1 MQYYNNSNIKYS
13 IAFTDKFNNY
23 KVEIADIISSN
34 NNINTS
40 YIYANIVP
48 VNSSKIL
55 LGNEFNLNY
64 KSSYGNQMKTLISSI
79 ELISMNYMGSSN
91 NTMYKF
97 GMEYGYIAL
106 AMGNMLK
113 DTNKNIKNIEV
124 DGTNAIA
131 IDWNFGCD
139 LVVVGT
145 ILLIL
150 SLIIFFP
157 PGGLVGITAILG
169 GSVVLSAESATL
181 IFIILTSLSL
191 DTAALSLEDCFN
203 MF

>member
-1 MQYYNNSNIKYS
+1 
-13 IAFTDKFNNY
+13 
-23 KVEIADIISSN
+23 
-34 NNINTS
+34 
-40 YIYANIVP
+40 
-48 VNSSKIL
+48 
-55 LGNEFNLNY
+55 
-64 KSSYGNQMKTLISSI
+64 
-79 ELISMNYMGSSN
+79 
-91 NTMYKF
+91 
-97 GMEYGYIAL
+97 MEYGYIAL